1 LSNNKPGRNKGVLLA
16 SFITTDDEEAI
27 MAEVQF
33 IADNLDLS
41 NHFIFLFENGE
52 TPSQKILTYNL
63 NTSSRQ
69 GAYNPRLFTMRI
81 HRKKHT
87 NTLYTING
95 LNLAVAAQNDGKT
108 GRHLKID
115 WETYRESLLLSV
127 EGKLK
132 VLPVRVKKIF
142 KIEMDAQSP
151 TPSPQE

>member
-1 LSNNKPGRNKGVLLA
+1 M
-16 SFITTDDEEAI
+16 EQ
-27 MAEVQF
+27 VQF

-41 NHFIFLFENGE
+41 NSFIFLFESVE

-63 NTSSRQ
+63 APSSEKN
-69 GAYNPRLFTMRI
+69 AYNPQLFTMRI

-108 GRHLKID
+108 GSNLKID
-115 WETYRESLLLSV
+115 WEMYKESLLLSI

-142 KIEMDAQSP
+142 KIELDPSIS
-151 TPSPQE
+151 TPSSQE